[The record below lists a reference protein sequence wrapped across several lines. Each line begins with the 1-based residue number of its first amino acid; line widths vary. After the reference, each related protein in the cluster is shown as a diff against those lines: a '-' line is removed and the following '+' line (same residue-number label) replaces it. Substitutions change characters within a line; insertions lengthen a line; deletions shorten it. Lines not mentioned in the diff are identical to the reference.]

1 MPAATEQKT
10 PAEAGEGDH
19 YAQRGARDLRIAR
32 TEISR
37 EAARCYDSEVYG
49 FQLVNRSP
57 DSVQIAA
64 TVHRGISKLRL
75 GLIALHMRR
84 STVERMSLSVK
95 RVNSI
100 SPHIS
105 LLMAR
110 TSSTL

>member
-49 FQLVNRSP
+49 FQFVNRSP

-64 TVHRGISKLRL
+64 TVHRGVSKETNLP
-75 GLIALHMRR
+75 IYMMIDK
-84 STVERMSLSVK
+84 TVSVGWF
-95 RVNSI
+95 
-100 SPHIS
+100 
-105 LLMAR
+105 
-110 TSSTL
+110 